1 MPDVDVTLQAAFLTI
16 SRAKNESIQLA
27 DQGRFTEAAELL
39 EDYAQMMEALN
50 LVDVRLHDEVMNL
63 RDRARNLR
71 EYGVDFYTPKEKKRI
86 YYEKEMMLKSKM
98 ASYDSMISRRKD

>member
-1 MPDVDVTLQAAFLTI
+1 
-16 SRAKNESIQLA
+16 
-27 DQGRFTEAAELL
+27 
-39 EDYAQMMEALN
+39 MMEALN
-50 LVDVRLHDEVMNL
+50 LVDARLHDEVMNL

-71 EYGVDFYTPKEKKRI
+71 KYGVDFYTPKEKKRM